1 MAMALLLPETKTPSP
16 GLAMGFDKTLN
27 ANQNPTAAPHNSSAL
42 SRFRFRLRFT
52 AYTLIGVKPKVKSDF
67 LTEWPE

>member
-1 MAMALLLPETKTPSP
+1 MFLSVMAMAAFAPAHGNKNPTA

-27 ANQNPTAAPHNSSAL
+27 ANQNPTAMRRSSS

-52 AYTLIGVKPKVKSDF
+52 R
-67 LTEWPE
+67 E